1 MRGMRVRGKDGGD
14 QRGFSLP
21 EVLAALLIVT
31 FVITVSF
38 TAFLERNRR
47 LEQASEIMLA
57 YQSLANEAEFRRR
70 IGFDQLLDDVQFRS
84 GGTLLAPL
92 APDSTTVTVV
102 EVKPDAVKNVIMTV
116 RWRNGERVARL
127 TLVRVKTGGTPLW

>member
-1 MRGMRVRGKDGGD
+1 MSGRGNPRSQG
-14 QRGFSLP
+14 GFSLP

-70 IGFDQLLDDVQFRS
+70 ITYSQLLDDVKFRS
-84 GGTLLAPL
+84 GPALPLLEPL
-92 APDSTTVTVV
+92 APYDTVV
-102 EVKPDAVKNVIMTV
+102 NVEEVKTGVKNVTMTV

-127 TLVRVKTGGTPLW
+127 TLVRVDTGGTPLW

>member
-1 MRGMRVRGKDGGD
+1 VRDERRGE
-14 QRGFSLP
+14 RGFSLP

-47 LEQASEIMLA
+47 LEQASEIMIA

-70 IGFDQLLDDVQFRS
+70 IQYELLVDDVQFRS
-84 GGTLLAPL
+84 GTDILAPL
-92 APDSTTVTVV
+92 APDGTTVKVQ
-102 EVKPDAVKNVIMTV
+102 EVKHGIKNVTMTI
-116 RWRNGERVARL
+116 RWRNGERTARL
-127 TLVRVKTGGTPLW
+127 TLVRVDTGGLRLW

>member
-1 MRGMRVRGKDGGD
+1 MRDPDGN

-57 YQSLANEAEFRRR
+57 YQALANEAEYRRR
-70 IGFDQLLDDVQFRS
+70 IPYSLVMNDKEFRS
-84 GGTLLAPL
+84 EYKQLLAPL
-92 APDSTTVTVV
+92 NPYEVAVAV
-102 EVKPDAVKNVIMTV
+102 EDGEPGIKYMTLSV
-116 RWRNGERVARL
+116 SWRNRERVARL
-127 TLVRVKTGGTPLW
+127 TLIRVNTGGTRLW

>member
-1 MRGMRVRGKDGGD
+1 VRERGNHGSQG
-14 QRGFSLP
+14 GFSLP

-70 IGFDQLLDDVQFRS
+70 IDFMQVTDDVQFRS
-84 GGTLLAPL
+84 GPALPLLAPL
-92 APDSTTVTVV
+92 APYET
-102 EVKPDAVKNVIMTV
+102 AVKVVDGKNGLKNVTMTV
-116 RWRNGERVARL
+116 SWRNGERVARL
-127 TLVRVKTGGTPLW
+127 TIVRARTGGGPLW

>member
-1 MRGMRVRGKDGGD
+1 MRVRGKHGGD

-70 IGFDQLLDDVQFRS
+70 ITYAQLLDDVQFRS
-84 GGTLLAPL
+84 GPALLGPL
-92 APDSTTVTVV
+92 APYGTAVKVV
-102 EVKPDAVKNVIMTV
+102 EVKPGVKNVTMTV

-127 TLVRVKTGGTPLW
+127 TLVRVDTGGTPLW

>member
-1 MRGMRVRGKDGGD
+1 MRGRDHSGE
-14 QRGFSLP
+14 RGFSLP
-21 EVLAALLIVT
+21 EVLAALLIIT

-47 LEQASEIMLA
+47 LEQASEMMLV
-57 YQSLANEAEFRRR
+57 YQALANEAEFRRR
-70 IGFDQLLDDVQFRS
+70 IIYSQLLDDVQFRS

-92 APDSTTVTVV
+92 APYGTAVKVE
-102 EVKPDAVKNVIMTV
+102 EVKPGIKNVTMTV

-127 TLVRVKTGGTPLW
+127 TLVRVDTGGTPLW

>member
-1 MRGMRVRGKDGGD
+1 MRDRGDHGRD
-14 QRGFSLP
+14 QRGFSMP

-31 FVITVSF
+31 FIITVSF

-57 YQSLANEAEFRRR
+57 YQALANEAEFRRR
-70 IGFDQLLDDVQFRS
+70 IDYDLLLHDVQFRS
-84 GGTLLAPL
+84 GSELLAPL
-92 APDSTTVTVV
+92 APSTVVTVV
-102 EVKPDAVKNVIMTV
+102 EVKPGIKNVTMTV

-127 TLVRVKTGGTPLW
+127 TLVRVKTGGQQLW

>member
-1 MRGMRVRGKDGGD
+1 MSGRGNHGSQG
-14 QRGFSLP
+14 GFSLP

-47 LEQASEIMLA
+47 LEQASEIMLV

-70 IGFDQLLDDVQFRS
+70 INFALLLDDV
-84 GGTLLAPL
+84 
-92 APDSTTVTVV
+92 
-102 EVKPDAVKNVIMTV
+102 KPGVKNVTMTV
-116 RWRNGERVARL
+116 RWRGGERVARL
-127 TLVRVKTGGTPLW
+127 TIVRVDTGGQPLW